1 MPPRTELS
9 HGPARTADLIA
20 GLARRATARPAA

>member
-1 MPPRTELS
+1 MPRTEPS

-20 GLARRATARPAA
+20 GLARHATTSPTA

>member
-1 MPPRTELS
+1 MPRTGLS
-9 HGPARTADLIA
+9 NGPARTADLIA

>member
-1 MPPRTELS
+1 MPRTELS

-20 GLARRATARPAA
+20 GLARRATPWQAA

>member
-1 MPPRTELS
+1 MPRTEPS
-9 HGPARTADLIA
+9 DGPARTADLIA